1 MKKEKMILI
10 SIVLILTMLVISLS
24 VCFIL
29 KNAKYKENN
38 YNKTSNINDI
48 IENEMVEKLK
58 SETGADGDS
67 EIYEVQTE
75 YDGRKVLA
83 IKANIQYK
91 VAFAGMIKG
100 SKPLY
105 SELDEIID
113 KNIPKNMGIWV
124 EHKSREKIEKILN
137 ENSYLSSK
145 YYIDENGY
153 IKIKDDKIQNDMDK
167 ELKKL
172 INGNKQ
178 YIIDISS
185 VCYIVDS
192 ITGEILD
199 YNFEKMDKYQTYQY
213 FQDEELMVIFINENT
228 SKQLTIDE
236 IFESVLNLVIE

>member
-1 MKKEKMILI
+1 MKKNKMIII
-10 SIVLILTMLVISLS
+10 SIVLILIMLVITLS
-24 VCFIL
+24 VYFIL
-29 KNAKYKENN
+29 KNANNKENN

-48 IENEMVEKLK
+48 TENEIVEKLK

-67 EIYEVQTE
+67 EIYEVQTG
-75 YDGRKVLA
+75 YDGRKALA
-83 IKANIQYK
+83 IKADIQYK
-91 VAFAGMIKG
+91 VAFAGMIKD
-100 SKPLY
+100 SKPSY